1 VHWDPE
7 HQQSQQSHHFELMLQ
22 GDKARHVPTDTWEA
36 ENDAGQSGLN

>member
-1 VHWDPE
+1 
-7 HQQSQQSHHFELMLQ
+7 MLQ